1 MASFNENL
9 GAFLTECRN
18 NALVELKSNERY
30 ADWKRKQSELRSG
43 LESVISAEAVQLL
56 EDYLE
61 AGLTVQGM
69 EMNKALLCG
78 LTVQSDIRWR
88 FDASSAEYPAF
99 EEEYL

>member
-18 NALVELKSNERY
+18 NALEELKSNERY
-30 ADWKRKQSELRSG
+30 ADRKRRQSELRSG
-43 LESVISAEAVQLL
+43 LEAVISAEAVQLL

-78 LTVQSDIRWR
+78 LTTQSEIRRR
-88 FDASSAEYPAF
+88 FDTSSAEYPAF

>member
-43 LESVISAEAVQLL
+43 LEAAISAEAAQLL

-61 AGLTVQGM
+61 VGLTVQGM
-69 EMNKALLCG
+69 EINKALLCG
-78 LTVQSDIRWR
+78 LTIQSDIRRR
-88 FDASSAEYPAF
+88 FDTSSDEYLEF
-99 EEEYL
+99 TEEYL